1 MARDPDNLV
10 LQLLREIRAT
20 LVDHT
25 AKLAELDQK
34 FVDLDKKFDEQKF
47 FMTHTFGVAGMANM
61 QSGLVDTKVELL
73 AARQK
78 ATEAKQAELEKRLER
93 VEEKV

>member
-1 MARDPDNLV
+1 MTREPDNLV
-10 LQLLREIRAT
+10 LQMLREIRST
-20 LVDHT
+20 LADHT
-25 AKLAELDQK
+25 ATLADLDQK
-34 FVDLDKKFDEQKF
+34 FGDLDKKFDEQKF

-61 QSGLVDTKVELL
+61 QSGLVDTKVEQL